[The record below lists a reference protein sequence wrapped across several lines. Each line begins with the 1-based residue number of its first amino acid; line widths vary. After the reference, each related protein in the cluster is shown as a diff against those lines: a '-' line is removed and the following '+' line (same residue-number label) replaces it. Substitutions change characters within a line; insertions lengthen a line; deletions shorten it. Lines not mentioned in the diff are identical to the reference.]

1 MSNTTKT
8 VMVVTE
14 MVAEM
19 KLGNRSKE
27 DNAEEVR
34 RLRSRRKNYTINEK
48 TAIKKKIKSCRE
60 VPLQIKMEKGNNLR
74 IFCSTTAFEKIRKII
89 IETIA
94 SNYALDKTE
103 NRDISGK
110 VVIEHIQDHQHTTNK
125 WTPSTKI
132 CERYYQYYNHGQMR
146 MKRK

>member
-1 MSNTTKT
+1 MSNTTKM

-19 KLGNRSKE
+19 KPGNRGKE
-27 DNAEEVR
+27 DNAKEVR

-132 CERYYQYYNHGQMR
+132 CERDITSTTIMDR
-146 MKRK
+146 

>member
-1 MSNTTKT
+1 
-8 VMVVTE
+8 
-14 MVAEM
+14 
-19 KLGNRSKE
+19 
-27 DNAEEVR
+27 
-34 RLRSRRKNYTINEK
+34 
-48 TAIKKKIKSCRE
+48 
-60 VPLQIKMEKGNNLR
+60 MEKGNNLR

-110 VVIEHIQDHQHTTNK
+110 VVLEHIQDHQHTTNK

-132 CERYYQYYNHGQMR
+132 CERDITSTTIMDR
-146 MKRK
+146 

>member
-19 KLGNRSKE
+19 KPGNRGKE

-110 VVIEHIQDHQHTTNK
+110 VVLEHIQDHQHTTNK

-132 CERYYQYYNHGQMR
+132 CERDITSTTIMDR
-146 MKRK
+146 